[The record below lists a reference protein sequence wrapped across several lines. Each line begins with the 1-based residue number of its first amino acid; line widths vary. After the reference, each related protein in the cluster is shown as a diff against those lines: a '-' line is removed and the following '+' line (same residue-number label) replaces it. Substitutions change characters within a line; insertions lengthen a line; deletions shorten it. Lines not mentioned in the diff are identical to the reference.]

1 MNASGNQNQ
10 DAFGQL
16 LNDYYSGVDCCEV
29 IERDDG
35 FLNVTDNMSMYFA
48 TFDDWQP
55 HVRASMESVRGRVL
69 DVGAGAGRFALYL
82 QEKGHEVVGIDVS
95 AGALEVCRKRGVRD
109 VRQAPFH
116 RIDGSLGVFDTVLLM
131 GNNFGLFANPRRAK
145 WMLRRLKQ
153 LTGHKARIIG
163 ESVDG
168 YATDKPEHLAY
179 HARNRKRGRLAGEIR
194 LRVRYRDLISEW
206 FDYLMVS
213 QAEMQEIVQDSG
225 WRSVEIFESGGAQ
238 YVAVIEKE

>member
-16 LNDYYSGVDCCEV
+16 LNDYYSGEDCCEV

-153 LTGHKARIIG
+153 LTGHKVPHHRRVCGCLRHGQAG
-163 ESVDG
+163 ASCLSC
-168 YATDKPEHLAY
+168 AQPEAGS
-179 HARNRKRGRLAGEIR
+179 AGGRDPSKGTL
-194 LRVRYRDLISEW
+194 S
-206 FDYLMVS
+206 
-213 QAEMQEIVQDSG
+213 
-225 WRSVEIFESGGAQ
+225 
-238 YVAVIEKE
+238 

>member
-1 MNASGNQNQ
+1 
-10 DAFGQL
+10 
-16 LNDYYSGVDCCEV
+16 
-29 IERDDG
+29 
-35 FLNVTDNMSMYFA
+35 MYFA

-55 HVRASMESVRGRVL
+55 YVRASMETVRGRVL

-109 VRQAPFH
+109 VRQAHFH
-116 RIDGSLGVFDTVLLM
+116 RIDSSLGVFDTVLLM

-145 WMLRRLKQ
+145 WMLRRLKK

-163 ESVDG
+163 ESVDV

-194 LRVRYRDLISEW
+194 LRVRYRDLIGEW

-213 QAEMQEIVQDSG
+213 QAEMQEIVQDSD
-225 WRSVEIFESGGAQ
+225 WRIVEIFESGGAQ

>member
-16 LNDYYSGVDCCEV
+16 LNDYYSGEDCYEV

-35 FLNVTDNMSMYFA
+35 FLNVADNMSMYFA

-55 HVRASMESVRGRVL
+55 HVRAPMESVRGRVL
-69 DVGAGAGRFALYL
+69 DVGAGAGRFAFYL

-153 LTGHKARIIG
+153 LTGQKSRIIG
-163 ESVDG
+163 ESVDV

-194 LRVRYRDLISEW
+194 LRVRYRDLIGEW

-213 QAEMQEIVQDSG
+213 QAEMQEIVQDSD
-225 WRSVEIFESGGAQ
+225 WRIVEIFESGDAQ